1 LIDPNTIITTEKYVQ
16 YSQKYTHQIILNAFL
31 VMAVG
36 TLISTKRK
44 SKNAVAANNDG
55 HSSNKQVEA

>member
-1 LIDPNTIITTEKYVQ
+1 
-16 YSQKYTHQIILNAFL
+16 
-31 VMAVG
+31 MAVG

-55 HSSNKQVEA
+55 HSWNKQVEA